1 MEKVSQIDGTISD
14 RTVVD
19 ISREFQYE
27 KESIMKDTEQSTL
40 SEKAYVAM
48 RQKIMSG
55 DYSPYTRLAEAS
67 IGRQI
72 GMSRTPIREAMMRL
86 ANDGLIHKVN
96 GGYFVAQ
103 PDFTD
108 IAELYELRILLE
120 KHGIFRGLT
129 KSAYDI
135 DSLRCIHKT
144 WEDMRSENIK
154 PDPGFVLRD
163 ESFHVSLLRAAG
175 NHVMGDHLESVNLRI
190 RSVRMYDFITQ
201 DRIDW
206 TIDTH
211 LSILDSVLSGNLNE
225 AQDKLERHII
235 KSMQV
240 VESRA
245 SSALRQMMSV
255 LSSEVQTSKED
266 GHD

>member
-1 MEKVSQIDGTISD
+1 MTDNQ
-14 RTVVD
+14 
-19 ISREFQYE
+19 
-27 KESIMKDTEQSTL
+27 EQQRTL
-40 SEKAYVAM
+40 SEKAYFVI

-55 DYSPYTRLAEAS
+55 DFSPYTRLAEAN

-72 GMSRTPIREAMMRL
+72 GMSRTPIREALVRL
-86 ANDGLIHKVN
+86 SNDGLIHKSN

-103 PDFTD
+103 PDFSD

-120 KHGIFRGLT
+120 KHGIYRGIART
-129 KSAYDI
+129 SYDA
-135 DSLRCIHKT
+135 DALQDIHEA
-144 WEDMRSENIK
+144 WETMRSESIS

-163 ESFHVSLLRAAG
+163 EGFHVSLLRAAG
-175 NHVMGDHLESVNLRI
+175 NQVMGDHLESVNLRI

-211 LSILDSVLSGNLNE
+211 LSILDSVMAGRMAE

-245 SSALRQMMSV
+245 SSALRQMMNV
-255 LSSEVQTSKED
+255 LSDNVTGEGEKAHEYE
-266 GHD
+266 